1 MASAMLLEWST
12 LSEARMKELFE
23 RAHLFPNDHPGVI
36 QTVKQ
41 LLGSGRF
48 SLDRGDYGRM
58 FECTKRMRHD
68 APLQQAA
75 SRQTLQTA
83 WQSARGLLQPGLRL
97 ENSRR
102 CGAVLMRAHLS
113 AQHTKRYAATA
124 RQKCAEDDTIL
135 HKCTEIHCF
144 SSGHHVH
151 FTIQESGT
159 KTNLL
164 KGEGSVTGVGM
175 VDAALLS
182 MSKIQGCHSKI

>member
-58 FECTKRMRHD
+58 FECKKRIRHE

-75 SRQTLQTA
+75 SRQ
-83 WQSARGLLQPGLRL
+83 LLQAAWRP
-97 ENSRR
+97 
-102 CGAVLMRAHLS
+102 ARAW
-113 AQHTKRYAATA
+113 
-124 RQKCAEDDTIL
+124 
-135 HKCTEIHCF
+135 
-144 SSGHHVH
+144 
-151 FTIQESGT
+151 
-159 KTNLL
+159 
-164 KGEGSVTGVGM
+164 SVP
-175 VDAALLS
+175 
-182 MSKIQGCHSKI
+182 

>member
-1 MASAMLLEWST
+1 MLLEWST
-12 LSEARMKELFE
+12 LSEARLKELFE

-135 HKCTEIHCF
+135 HKSME
-144 SSGHHVH
+144 VH
-151 FTIQESGT
+151 GNPLLQFRSPCSLYHTGKRYKNKFTQGGVC
-159 KTNLL
+159 
-164 KGEGSVTGVGM
+164 GEGTVTGVGGT
-175 VDAALLS
+175 VTACGLWN
-182 MSKIQGCHSKI
+182 CHVP